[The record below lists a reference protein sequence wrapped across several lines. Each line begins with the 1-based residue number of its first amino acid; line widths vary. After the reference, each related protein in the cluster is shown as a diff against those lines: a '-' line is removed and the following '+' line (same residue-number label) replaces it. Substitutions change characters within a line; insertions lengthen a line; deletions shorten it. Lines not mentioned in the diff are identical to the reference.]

1 MSVRNSNQRVLFK
14 KIAFAFLFH
23 YPDPVCQGKTDLAFI
38 VDSSGSL
45 GESNFQEAKT
55 FVWTVM
61 KNFEISNND
70 TLVGIIR
77 YSTRA
82 RVIFDFQFSADNNI
96 PFLKETIDNIPFAE
110 GETKTELALQLA
122 LSDLFS
128 AKGGSRPDVPK
139 ILVVVTFGRS
149 DNALGV
155 ARASMALRDNHVTV
169 LSVGIAEEVDMEELM
184 LMASTAEDVI
194 TVKSVSALK
203 KRVAGIRDKVCDGE

>member
-55 FVWTVM
+55 FVWAVM
-61 KNFEISNND
+61 ENFEISNND

-82 RVIFDFQFSADNNI
+82 SVIFDFQFSADNNI
-96 PFLKETIDNIPFAE
+96 PFLKETIDNIAFAE

-122 LSDLFS
+122 LSNLFS

-169 LSVGIAEEVDMEELM
+169 LSVGIGEEVDMEELM